1 MITRSRG
8 KISKDE
14 KSLDEILK
22 ENRKKNSAENKKK
35 RIQKKMDEL
44 NKLANKIKEK
54 NEQTETERKKKEQK
68 EREEKEQ
75 KEREKERKEKEAKR
89 EKVRQEKEA
98 REEKERQEKEAKKE
112 KERQEKEAKKEKER
126 QEKEAREEKER
137 QEKEAKKEK
146 ERQEKE
152 AREEKERKKK
162 EQKEREEKELEKEV
176 ERRFRIEKERMQ
188 KIRDE
193 EKKQKEIIEE
203 QKKKNK
209 ELEEKRKQIY
219 HKFYNWPSQAN
230 SSEFQK
236 HFETWIEKKRQVGIN
251 FEDYDCPKN
260 HIFRDFPHQLILD
273 CITPERFDRGVLLN
287 YMTGSGKT
295 DSMIKIL
302 NNCFADPR
310 PKLFFGENLNQIDN
324 FIKSLI
330 ENGFKREKPNKKNKN
345 KYFLFLKAYFL
356 KHETKSKNLTNLMKM
371 DPKQALIRLIK
382 EQEDAPVLTT
392 QDYEIIRNVL
402 EFKKEIREGIKKK
415 IFWIP
420 KM

>member
-89 EKVRQEKEA
+89 EKV
-98 REEKERQEKEAKKE
+98 
-112 KERQEKEAKKEKER
+112 
-126 QEKEAREEKER
+126 
-137 QEKEAKKEK
+137 
-146 ERQEKE
+146 RQEKE

-415 IFWIP
+415 FFGFQRCRIGT
-420 KM
+420 